1 MRKIIVFGLPFL
13 LLSLPLI
20 AGAACGPNELCN
32 PLGSTTLTQFLT
44 RLLELVA
51 QIGFPVIVVYI
62 IYIGFK
68 FIQASGNPEE
78 LTKVRGMLMWA
89 LIGALIVLGATV
101 LAEAIKVTVAELAT

>member
-1 MRKIIVFGLPFL
+1 MRKIIVFGLPFI
-13 LLSLPLI
+13 LLSVPLLVS
-20 AGAACGPNELCN
+20 AETLMN

-51 QIGFPVIVVYI
+51 QIGLPVIVVYI

-78 LTKVRGMLMWA
+78 LTKVRGMFMWA
-89 LIGALIVLGATV
+89 LIGALIVLGAQV
-101 LAEAIKVTVAELAT
+101 LALAIQATVESLST